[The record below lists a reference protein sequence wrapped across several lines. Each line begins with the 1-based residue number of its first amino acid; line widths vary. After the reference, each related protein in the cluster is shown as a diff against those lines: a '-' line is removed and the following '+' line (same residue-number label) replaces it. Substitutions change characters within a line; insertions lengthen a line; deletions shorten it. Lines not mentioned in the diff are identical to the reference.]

1 MNGIEEHNGSL
12 DYIIKCAKLVDMET
26 ENTPIDMTFVAKLV
40 KRVYDKGYKDGQKAL
55 AVHLELCR
63 EEQDDERN
71 RGTDMTTTTYTLED
85 AKRAIFKGMEQI
97 SKGEIDLSHFK
108 HALYVL

>member
-12 DYIIKCAKLVDMET
+12 DYIVECAKLVGMDI
-26 ENTPIDMTFVAKLV
+26 ENNPINMTFVAELV

-63 EEQDDERN
+63 EEDK
-71 RGTDMTTTTYTLED
+71 L
-85 AKRAIFKGMEQI
+85 
-97 SKGEIDLSHFK
+97 
-108 HALYVL
+108 

>member
-12 DYIIKCAKLVDMET
+12 GYIIKYAKLVDMET
-26 ENTPIDMTFVAKLV
+26 ENTPIDMTFVAELV

-63 EEQDDERN
+63 EEE
-71 RGTDMTTTTYTLED
+71 
-85 AKRAIFKGMEQI
+85 
-97 SKGEIDLSHFK
+97 EI
-108 HALYVL
+108 